1 MSRSRRNRPDNI
13 TDLRQLRKE
22 RGRKRTLKRL
32 GIFLGVVCG
41 VALAVL
47 GVQEFFRGNYIQ
59 EIRSFGSMYLP
70 GDGYP
75 VEVLGSDVVDLQN
88 ADGNLAVVAKSRIL
102 YLNPNGRKVEE
113 IKHNLYNVESVCY
126 RGKTLIID
134 QGGND
139 LKVYSGSRLLFEQSY
154 PKSIYCADLSSGGNL
169 AVATRSD
176 SHTSMV
182 TVYDSRFREIYKW
195 YSADGYVIDICLP
208 QSGNNMVA
216 ATVDT
221 VGGEIVSTVH
231 IFNFANEN
239 KGSKLDFS
247 GELLVDMFFT
257 GSDRNLYVL
266 TDRALYE
273 ISPTAGT
280 VLNTYAFSGR
290 TLWSYSFDNGI
301 ITLVMGDYVEQRS
314 LDIIRLLPGF
324 QEVKYA
330 SCTEHFID
338 VHSDSRHTY
347 LLTDNSLHVY
357 SADMV
362 EEAVYETP
370 DANSIQV
377 IGDDVYYVT
386 ADSVEKLT
394 HREEKN

>member
-1 MSRSRRNRPDNI
+1 MEDTVRTIYDFCVERRGDLVEFSVTGDGFLYNMVRIMVGTLLDMGRGKIECSPEVIRTIIAGKKRSRAGYTAPAHGLYLDRVFMSRSRRNRPDNI

-126 RGKTLIID
+126 RGKTLIYD

-169 AVATRSD
+169 AVAT
-176 SHTSMV
+176 
-182 TVYDSRFREIYKW
+182 
-195 YSADGYVIDICLP
+195 
-208 QSGNNMVA
+208 
-216 ATVDT
+216 
-221 VGGEIVSTVH
+221 
-231 IFNFANEN
+231 
-239 KGSKLDFS
+239 
-247 GELLVDMFFT
+247 
-257 GSDRNLYVL
+257 
-266 TDRALYE
+266 
-273 ISPTAGT
+273 
-280 VLNTYAFSGR
+280 GR
-290 TLWSYSFDNGI
+290 TAI
-301 ITLVMGDYVEQRS
+301 
-314 LDIIRLLPGF
+314 LPW
-324 QEVKYA
+324 
-330 SCTEHFID
+330 
-338 VHSDSRHTY
+338 
-347 LLTDNSLHVY
+347 
-357 SADMV
+357 
-362 EEAVYETP
+362 
-370 DANSIQV
+370 
-377 IGDDVYYVT
+377 
-386 ADSVEKLT
+386 
-394 HREEKN
+394 